1 LLWLWIYI
9 LKGWLTPG
17 SNAGRVNRLPL
28 LQTVQSGS
36 DVHPATYVFST
47 LSCFRGVQRPDL
59 LTTQLRPVLLLR
71 MSGAVPLFPLY
82 AFVAFTGIVLL
93 LLF

>member
-17 SNAGRVNRLPL
+17 SNAGTVNRLPL
-28 LQTVQSGS
+28 LQTEQSGS
-36 DVHPATYVFST
+36 DTHPATYVFSI
-47 LSCFRGVQRPDL
+47 LSCFRGGTAAGPS
-59 LTTQLRPVLLLR
+59 VLPHNFVR
-71 MSGAVPLFPLY
+71 CCCWEWVELY
-82 AFVAFTGIVLL
+82 HCSPYMPSWHLQGL